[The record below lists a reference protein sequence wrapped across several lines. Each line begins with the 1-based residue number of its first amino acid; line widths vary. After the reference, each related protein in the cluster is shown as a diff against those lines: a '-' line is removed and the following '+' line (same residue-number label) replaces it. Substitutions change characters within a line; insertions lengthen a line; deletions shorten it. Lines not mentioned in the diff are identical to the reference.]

1 MVSNYFLDDEDV
13 EYISNRNTKAH
24 WNKNNLNKEE
34 VNLQKEAESLI
45 DKPCDYKNIF
55 GYISEKD
62 GKKSFVKYNK
72 EKEVYVNY
80 IGNEILYS
88 KIMSWR
94 EYEGSK
100 YDTYVGE
107 IE

>member
-1 MVSNYFLDDEDV
+1 MVANYFLDDEEV
-13 EYISNRNTKAH
+13 ELTRSVKAH
-24 WNKNNLNKEE
+24 WNKNNVNREE
-34 VNLQKEAESLI
+34 VDLQKEAESLI

-80 IGNEILYS
+80 KLDGKIICS

-100 YDTYVGE
+100 YDTYYGE